1 MFISFYLLKSSSDES
16 VARNFNFYLKFHSRF
31 IWHDKS
37 NFTTAATT
45 TTSVT
50 RLGDFLYLFG
60 KKISYKSSQN
70 ILWPVLNNTTFMLK
84 IIHPLL
90 GNIGKHWAT
99 FYSVI
104 WSHWWRR
111 HTSEQSCNIN
121 SNYRHPILQENKT
134 EILESISDEIYV
146 NEIGTKTFNEEKG
159 TIPTWTGFKI
169 SNGPFGPTDR
179 PGIPT

>member
-1 MFISFYLLKSSSDES
+1 
-16 VARNFNFYLKFHSRF
+16 
-31 IWHDKS
+31 
-37 NFTTAATT
+37 
-45 TTSVT
+45 
-50 RLGDFLYLFG
+50 
-60 KKISYKSSQN
+60 
-70 ILWPVLNNTTFMLK
+70 MLK

-111 HTSEQSCNIN
+111 HTNEQSCNIN